1 MTARDLQKRHQQCE
15 PEDIADA
22 VLFLA
27 SDAAR
32 WVTGVVFDVNG
43 GQGMA

>member
-1 MTARDLQKRHQQCE
+1 MFTNLLPVESTE

-27 SDAAR
+27 SDESR
-32 WVTGVVFDVNG
+32 QVTAHAMAVEAGVTQF
-43 GQGMA
+43 